1 MQLPYFALSLQTE
14 TKTLDHA
21 WMYFSRCL
29 KGDKYAT
36 TTSALFPWNLS
47 IDLSDVLS
55 KPSIYCQATTTTV
68 HPPRSM
74 SRRFF
79 VSERENLVFH
89 QPDRTLRPRLRRL
102 QFCQKRSTASL
113 ALFNACAR
121 SVDYLIPLQPN
132 SLFFAKHT
140 QHMSV
145 SQTKKPIRF
154 TSSSIC
160 HSGCFVFFLPFD
172 QFSDF

>member
-1 MQLPYFALSLQTE
+1 MLQQPVLYFHEIYPLISRT
-14 TKTLDHA
+14 
-21 WMYFSRCL
+21 FS
-29 KGDKYAT
+29 
-36 TTSALFPWNLS
+36 
-47 IDLSDVLS
+47 
-55 KPSIYCQATTTTV
+55 Q
-68 HPPRSM
+68 
-74 SRRFF
+74 SRRYIARQQQRQFIHPDQCPDGFF
-79 VSERENLVFH
+79 VSERENLVFR